1 MLSSV
6 AKIPYESA
14 TGGVLNNVTISP
26 EQLEEGEDGSRAES
40 LQMML
45 DEVFSKGGQHLS
57 LNIVDKEALLHA
69 LDHPF
74 DSVVVC
80 HSGYQVEF
88 NALSAEQKQ
97 ELLARINH

>member
-1 MLSSV
+1 MLPAV
-6 AKIPYESA
+6 
-14 TGGVLNNVTISP
+14 
-26 EQLEEGEDGSRAES
+26 QEGEDGSRAES

-74 DSVVVC
+74 DSGHALVVC
-80 HSGYQVEF
+80 QSGYQVVE
-88 NALSAEQKQ
+88 NMCAGRHLYTGGGT
-97 ELLARINH
+97 